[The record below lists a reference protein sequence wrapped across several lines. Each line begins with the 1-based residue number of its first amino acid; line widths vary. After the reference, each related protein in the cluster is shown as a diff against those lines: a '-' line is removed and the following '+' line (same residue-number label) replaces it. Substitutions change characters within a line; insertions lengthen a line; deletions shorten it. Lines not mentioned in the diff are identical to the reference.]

1 MRRLIYSVAAVAAMA
16 LAGVSSALA
25 QGQIIIINNN
35 APGVGFNDPTPAAPV
50 GGNPGMTL
58 GQQRLNVF
66 EHAANIWEQVLQPKN
81 DILVQRAVRPAG
93 GRTCSALPAPRSC
106 SQLPRRRVSGHLV
119 SLGAR
124 RPVWPARS

>member
-50 GGNPGMTL
+50 GGNPGTTL

-66 EHAANIWEQVLQPKN
+66 EHAANIWEGVLQPKV
-81 DILVQRAVRPAG
+81 DVLVQAQFVPLPPNVLGSAG
-93 GRTCSALPAPRSC
+93 ATFVFRNFP
-106 SQLPRRRVSGHLV
+106 
-119 SLGAR
+119 GA
-124 RPVWPARS
+124 